1 MELYEYLGYLGYE
14 QKLDDLFAK
23 NKEKPK

>member
-1 MELYEYLGYLGYE
+1 LYEYLGYLGYE
-14 QKLDDLFAK
+14 QKLDELFAK